1 MAATN
6 NKHLAYRYGYC
17 VNEKCEKSKKDTK
30 GKPQVLQIA
39 SHKPLVCP
47 DCQKPLHECPP
58 PKPPTNILKWILIG
72 LLVLLLLG
80 GAGFGIYK
88 LLKPIGPKAIKLAQ
102 KELVMKVGETQV
114 IVPTA
119 EPEGVKATFIFKKKG
134 KNVEVTS
141 GGEVTALKKGE
152 ATILVKC
159 EENPDIRAICK
170 VTVKDGDTLPPPP
183 EQLVKQLSIDGGDF
197 SIKVGESKQL
207 TFVVVPEKHD
217 ELLSW
222 TSDNET
228 VATVDNTGKVS
239 AIKKG
244 TATIK
249 VAADKSGTNATV
261 KVTVTETEKPV
272 PDGGEDG
279 GGKKTYVTNANIG
292 YGTYT
297 GDVKPGTTT
306 PHGHGTITYKTKRKV
321 VSWKDIEA
329 QPGDKYEGDFRDGA
343 INGGGYLKTRD
354 GNVIRID

>member
-1 MAATN
+1 MERKGICKNVGVCTMAGKVQVITDDDAEFKCTECGEELEPYKEEPIPVGPN
-6 NKHLAYRYGYC
+6 PKKKWVVIALA
-17 VNEKCEKSKKDTK
+17 V
-30 GKPQVLQIA
+30 
-39 SHKPLVCP
+39 
-47 DCQKPLHECPP
+47 
-58 PKPPTNILKWILIG
+58 
-72 LLVLLLLG
+72 LLLG
-80 GAGFGIYK
+80 GIGFGLYK
-88 LLKPIGPKAIKLAQ
+88 LFGGSKVPTGIKLDK

-119 EPEGVKATFIFKKKG
+119 EPEGMKATFIFKKKG
-134 KNVEVTS
+134 KNIEVTS

-170 VTVKDGDTLPPPP
+170 IKVENGEGPGQNTTTTPKKIKV
-183 EQLVKQLSIDGGDF
+183 EQLSIDGGDF
-197 SIKVGESKQL
+197 SINVGESKQL

-261 KVTVTETEKPV
+261 KVTVKPEEKPEPIGILRYGKYSGGLKNGQ
-272 PDGGEDG
+272 PDGT
-279 GGKKTYVTNANIG
+279 GKLTFTKSYQLNAQ
-292 YGTYT
+292 YT
-297 GDVKPGTTT
+297 
-306 PHGHGTITYKTKRKV
+306 
-321 VSWKDIEA
+321 A
-329 QPGDKYEGDFRDGA
+329 QPGEYIQGIFENGKPTFVTYYQKDGTVTK
-343 INGGGYLKTRD
+343 IKLR
-354 GNVIRID
+354 

>member
-1 MAATN
+1 MATN
-6 NKHLAYRYGYC
+6 TNKHLAYRYGYC
-17 VNEKCEKSKKDTK
+17 VNEKCEKSQKDTK
-30 GKPQVLQIA
+30 GKYEIQQIQ
-39 SHKPLVCP
+39 SHKPLICP
-47 DCQKPLHECPP
+47 ECGKPLHECPP
-58 PKPPTNILKWILIG
+58 PKTSTFPVKTVGIIAA
-72 LLVLLLLG
+72 VLLLLC
-80 GAGFGIYK
+80 ALGFGLYK
-88 LLKPIGPKAIKLAQ
+88 LFGGPKGPTGIKLDK

-141 GGEVTALKKGE
+141 GGEITALKKGE

-159 EENPDIRAICK
+159 EENPNIRAICK
-170 VTVKDGDTLPPPP
+170 VTVKEGETLPPPP

-197 SIKVGESKQL
+197 SIKVGDSKQL

-222 TSDNET
+222 TSDNEA

-261 KVTVTETEKPV
+261 KVTVTEKPV
-272 PDGGEDG
+272 PDGGEDD

-329 QPGDKYEGDFRDGA
+329 QPGDKYEGDFRDGV

-354 GNVIRID
+354 GNIIRIE

>member
-1 MAATN
+1 MATN
-6 NKHLAYRYGYC
+6 TNKHLAYRYGYC

-30 GKPQVLQIA
+30 GKYEIQQIQ
-39 SHKPLVCP
+39 SHKPLICP
-47 DCQKPLHECPP
+47 ECGKPLHECPP
-58 PKPPTNILKWILIG
+58 PKTSTFPVKAVGIIAA
-72 LLVLLLLG
+72 VLLLLC
-80 GAGFGIYK
+80 ALGFGIYK
-88 LLKPIGPKAIKLAQ
+88 LFGGPEVPTGIKLD
-102 KELVMKVGETQV
+102 KRELVMKVGETQV

-141 GGEVTALKKGE
+141 GGEITALKKGE

-159 EENPDIRAICK
+159 EENPNIRAICK
-170 VTVKDGDTLPPPP
+170 VTIEDRDTTPPPTDTV
-183 EQLVKQLSIDGGDF
+183 LVKQLSIDGGDF

-222 TSDNET
+222 TSNNET

-261 KVTVTETEKPV
+261 KVTVKPEEKPEPIGILRYGKYSGGLKNGQ
-272 PDGGEDG
+272 PDGT
-279 GGKKTYVTNANIG
+279 GKLTFTKPYQLNAQ
-292 YGTYT
+292 YT
-297 GDVKPGTTT
+297 
-306 PHGHGTITYKTKRKV
+306 
-321 VSWKDIEA
+321 A
-329 QPGDKYEGDFRDGA
+329 QPGEYIQGIFENGKPTFVTYYQKDGTVTK
-343 INGGGYLKTRD
+343 IKLR
-354 GNVIRID
+354 

>member
-134 KNVEVTS
+134 KNIEVTS

-159 EENPDIRAICK
+159 EENPDIRALCK
-170 VTVKDGDTLPPPP
+170 VTIEGRDTTPPPTDTV
-183 EQLVKQLSIDGGDF
+183 LVKQLSIDGGDF

-207 TFVVVPEKHD
+207 SYIVSPEKHD

-222 TSDNET
+222 TSDNGS
-228 VATVDNTGKVS
+228 VASVDNTGKVS
-239 AIKKG
+239 AVKEG
-244 TATIK
+244 TANIK
-249 VAADKSGTNATV
+249 IAADKSGINASV
-261 KVTVTETEKPV
+261 MVTVTKKSGGDFVSPSPIERYGKYSGGRAKSNGY
-272 PDGGEDG
+272 PDGT
-279 GGKKTYVTNANIG
+279 GKLTFTKSYQLNAQ
-292 YGTYT
+292 YT
-297 GDVKPGTTT
+297 
-306 PHGHGTITYKTKRKV
+306 
-321 VSWKDIEA
+321 A
-329 QPGDKYEGDFRDGA
+329 QPGEYIQGIFENGKPTFVTYYQKDGTVTK
-343 INGGGYLKTRD
+343 IKLR
-354 GNVIRID
+354 

>member
-1 MAATN
+1 MATN
-6 NKHLAYRYGYC
+6 TNKHLAYRYGYC

-30 GKPQVLQIA
+30 GKYEIQQIQ
-39 SHKPLVCP
+39 SHKPLICP
-47 DCQKPLHECPP
+47 ECGKPLHECPP
-58 PKPPTNILKWILIG
+58 PKTSTFPVKAVGIIAA
-72 LLVLLLLG
+72 VLLLLC
-80 GAGFGIYK
+80 ALGFGIYK
-88 LLKPIGPKAIKLAQ
+88 LFGGPEVPTGIKLD
-102 KELVMKVGETQV
+102 KRELVMKVGETQV

-141 GGEVTALKKGE
+141 GGEITALKKGE

-159 EENPDIRAICK
+159 EENPNIRAICK
-170 VTVKDGDTLPPPP
+170 VTIEDRDTTPPPTDTV
-183 EQLVKQLSIDGGDF
+183 LVKQLSIDGGDF

-222 TSDNET
+222 TSNNET

-239 AIKKG
+239 AVKEG
-244 TATIK
+244 TANIK
-249 VAADKSGTNATV
+249 IVADKSGVSASV
-261 KVTVTETEKPV
+261 KVTVIKKPGDD
-272 PDGGEDG
+272 PEPRPTG
-279 GGKKTYVTNANIG
+279 YVTNYPYPP

-297 GDVKPGTTT
+297 GDMKNGK
-306 PHGHGTITYKTKRKV
+306 PHGHGTITYKTTRKV

-329 QPGDKYEGDFRDGA
+329 HPGDKYEGDFRDGV

-354 GNVIRID
+354 GNIIRIE

>member
-141 GGEVTALKKGE
+141 GGEITALKKGE
-152 ATILVKC
+152 ATILIKC

-239 AIKKG
+239 AVKEG
-244 TATIK
+244 TANIK
-249 VAADKSGTNATV
+249 IIADKSGVNASV
-261 KVTVTETEKPV
+261 KVTVIKGGELPPTKSPIERYGKYSGGRAKSNGY
-272 PDGGEDG
+272 PDGT
-279 GGKKTYVTNANIG
+279 GKLTFTKPYQLNAQ
-292 YGTYT
+292 YT
-297 GDVKPGTTT
+297 
-306 PHGHGTITYKTKRKV
+306 
-321 VSWKDIEA
+321 A
-329 QPGDKYEGDFRDGA
+329 QPGEYIQGIFENGKPTFVTYYQKDGTVTK
-343 INGGGYLKTRD
+343 IKLR
-354 GNVIRID
+354 

>member
-1 MAATN
+1 MERKGICNNVGVCTMAGKVQVITDDDA
-6 NKHLAYRYGYC
+6 
-17 VNEKCEKSKKDTK
+17 EFKCTECGEELEACKEEPIPVGPNPKK
-30 GKPQVLQIA
+30 
-39 SHKPLVCP
+39 
-47 DCQKPLHECPP
+47 
-58 PKPPTNILKWILIG
+58 KWIVIALAI
-72 LLVLLLLG
+72 LLLG
-80 GAGFGIYK
+80 GIGFGLYK
-88 LLKPIGPKAIKLAQ
+88 LFGGPKGPTGIKLDK

-159 EENPDIRAICK
+159 EENPDIRALCK
-170 VTVKDGDTLPPPP
+170 VTIEGRDTTPPPTDTV
-183 EQLVKQLSIDGGDF
+183 LVKQLSIDGGDF
-197 SIKVGESKQL
+197 NIKVGENKQL

-261 KVTVTETEKPV
+261 KVTVIKGGELPPTKSPIERYGKYSGGRAKSNGY
-272 PDGGEDG
+272 PDGT
-279 GGKKTYVTNANIG
+279 GKLTFTKSYQLNAQ
-292 YGTYT
+292 YT
-297 GDVKPGTTT
+297 
-306 PHGHGTITYKTKRKV
+306 
-321 VSWKDIEA
+321 A
-329 QPGDKYEGDFRDGA
+329 QPGEYIQGIFENGKPTFVTYYQKDGTVTK
-343 INGGGYLKTRD
+343 IKLR
-354 GNVIRID
+354 

>member
-1 MAATN
+1 MERKGICNNVGVCTMAGKVQVITDDDA
-6 NKHLAYRYGYC
+6 
-17 VNEKCEKSKKDTK
+17 EFKCTECGEELEACKEEPIPVGPNPKK
-30 GKPQVLQIA
+30 
-39 SHKPLVCP
+39 
-47 DCQKPLHECPP
+47 
-58 PKPPTNILKWILIG
+58 KWIVIALAI
-72 LLVLLLLG
+72 LLLG
-80 GAGFGIYK
+80 GIGFGLYK
-88 LLKPIGPKAIKLAQ
+88 LFGGPKGPTGIKLDK

-159 EENPDIRAICK
+159 EENPDIRALCK
-170 VTVKDGDTLPPPP
+170 VTIEGRDTTPPPTDTV
-183 EQLVKQLSIDGGDF
+183 LVKQLSIDGGDF

-207 TFVVVPEKHD
+207 SYIVTPEKHD

-261 KVTVTETEKPV
+261 KVTVIKGGELPPTKSPIERYGKYSGGRAKSNGY
-272 PDGGEDG
+272 PDGT
-279 GGKKTYVTNANIG
+279 GKLTFTKSYQLNAQ
-292 YGTYT
+292 YT
-297 GDVKPGTTT
+297 
-306 PHGHGTITYKTKRKV
+306 
-321 VSWKDIEA
+321 A
-329 QPGDKYEGDFRDGA
+329 QPGEYIQGIFENGKPTFVTYYQKDGTVTK
-343 INGGGYLKTRD
+343 IKLR
-354 GNVIRID
+354 